1 MKAAAKEHFLM
12 TGSIFVH
19 EEAHL
24 VTTVLGSCVSVC
36 LWDPVKK
43 VAGMNHYMLPLW
55 NGEGLASPKYGSIAI
70 PIMIE
75 KMLVLGAEKKNMQAK
90 VFGGGEVLKVSNAA
104 LNVGER
110 NVLLAYDLLE
120 REKIPVVSAD
130 VRGKLGRKIIYKTE
144 TGNVYLKRLNKQI
157 DDILF

>member
-1 MKAAAKEHFLM
+1 MKDAAKEHFLM

-36 LWDPVKK
+36 LWDPVRK

-55 NGEGLASPKYGSIAI
+55 NGEGVASPKYGSIAI

-75 KMLVLGAEKKNMQAK
+75 KMLVLGAEKKNMRAK
-90 VFGGGEVLKVSNAA
+90 IFGGGEVLKVSNAA

-130 VRGKLGRKIIYKTE
+130 VRGKLGRKIVYKTD
-144 TGNVYLKRLNKQI
+144 TGNVYLKRLNRQI
-157 DDILF
+157 DDIHF